1 MTDAFFDQLGTGGLH
16 TKWSVLPA
24 WVYADAVSRE
34 DLAVRIAL
42 LQEDVS
48 IGYYKCG
55 PIDPQHEATWT
66 RWLSPHS
73 FDTGLWV
80 SLGPAAGLN
89 VINCDH
95 PTNVD

>member
-48 IGYYKCG
+48 IGYYSG
-55 PIDPQHEATWT
+55 DPVVNSQAWT